1 MKVKNT
7 SKHRYCHAKLDENY
21 KLQMLILKPNEIKEV
36 PDEIAASWVKGGEVI
51 EYVEPKEVK
60 KLADENE
67 ALKKE
72 LEKLKK
78 ANDCQ
83 ECYEDNKTPSEDD
96 CENCDKKDNKP
107 NKTQKKQSKT
117 KSKNK

>member
-1 MKVKNT
+1 MKVKNI

-21 KLQMLILKPNEIKEV
+21 KLQMLILKPDEVKDV
-36 PDEIAASWVKGGEVI
+36 PDDIAKSWIKTNEVI
-51 EYVEPKEVK
+51 EFVEPKEAR

-72 LEKLKK
+72 LEKLK
-78 ANDCQ
+78 
-83 ECYEDNKTPSEDD
+83 TPARDVAE
-96 CENCDKKDNKP
+96 NKP
-107 NKTQKKQSKT
+107 KTRTQKKQSKT

>member
-1 MKVKNT
+1 MKVKNI
-7 SKHRYCHAKLDENY
+7 SKHRYCHAKLDKNY
-21 KLQMLILKPNEIKEV
+21 KLQMLILKPNETKDV
-36 PDEIAASWVKGGEVI
+36 PDEIAESWIKGGEVV
-51 EYVEPKEVK
+51 EYIEPKEVK

>member
-51 EYVEPKEVK
+51 EYVEPKEVR

-72 LEKLKK
+72 LEKLK
-78 ANDCQ
+78 Q
-83 ECYEDNKTPSEDD
+83 G
-96 CENCDKKDNKP
+96 DKKDNKP
-107 NKTQKKQSKT
+107 KNNKTQKKQSKT

>member
-21 KLQMLILKPNEIKEV
+21 KLQMLILKPNEIKDV
-36 PDEIAASWVKGGEVI
+36 PDEIAESWVKGGEVI

-72 LEKLKK
+72 LEKLKQG
-78 ANDCQ
+78 DQ
-83 ECYEDNKTPSEDD
+83 
-96 CENCDKKDNKP
+96 KDNKP
-107 NKTQKKQSKT
+107 KNNKTQKKQSKT

>member
-21 KLQMLILKPNEIKEV
+21 KLQMLILKPNEIKDV
-36 PDEIAASWVKGGEVI
+36 PDEIAESWIKGGEVV

-72 LEKLKK
+72 LEKLK
-78 ANDCQ
+78 
-83 ECYEDNKTPSEDD
+83 TPTHNIS
-96 CENCDKKDNKP
+96 DNKP
-107 NKTQKKQSKT
+107 KTKTQKKQSKT